1 MINFEF
7 QGTPPFMSIS
17 LLMNGAEGVI
27 HEVKHDLESLFYVAI
42 YCATMLK
49 GPHGSWRVDEDFK
62 SYTSTPMK
70 EWFSLGG
77 MEFSYAHMGRL
88 KLSHME
94 DFDHSIIQRMDRY
107 FSPLFPGF
115 QALRDA
121 AFPLQ
126 KNTYVNCQL
135 DYEPMIATFNDIL
148 ASLPQKH
155 TRPEPMPRAITVA
168 VNKGVKRKRG
178 CEYFCTELWS

>member
-1 MINFEF
+1 MIKFEF
-7 QGTPPFMSIS
+7 QGTPPFMSIA
-17 LLMNGAEGVI
+17 LLMNGAEGVV
-27 HEVKHDLESLFYVAI
+27 HEVKHDLESLFYVVI

-62 SYTSTPMK
+62 SYTSMLMK
-70 EWFSLGG
+70 EWFSLAG

-94 DFDHSIIQRMDRY
+94 DFDRSIIQRMDRY

-135 DYEPMIATFNDIL
+135 DYKPMIATFNEIL

-155 TRPEPMPRAITVA
+155 TRPEPMPRAITA
-168 VNKGVKRKRG
+168 NIGMKRKYG
-178 CEYFCTELWS
+178 HCEYFCTELWS